1 MVADLDETFHRYGAA
16 GYRHLLNQSG
26 FVVGQIWLAASAAG
40 LVGTACGIVIEEGMR
55 NAIKSDGYTRASL
68 FGFVLGEPED
78 KAKAG

>member
-1 MVADLDETFHRYGAA
+1 
-16 GYRHLLNQSG
+16 
-26 FVVGQIWLAASAAG
+26 

>member
-1 MVADLDETFHRYGAA
+1 MVADLDETLRSYGAA
-16 GYRHLLNQSG
+16 GYRHLLNQCG

-55 NAIKSDGYTRASL
+55 NAIKSDGYTQASM

-78 KAKAG
+78 KEKAG